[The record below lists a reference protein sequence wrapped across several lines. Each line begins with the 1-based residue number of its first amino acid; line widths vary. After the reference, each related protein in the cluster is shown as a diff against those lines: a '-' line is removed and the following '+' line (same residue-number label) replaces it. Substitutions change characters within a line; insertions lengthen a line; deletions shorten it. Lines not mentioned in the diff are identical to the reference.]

1 VAGEQPAVAEWRSTL
16 TLCRRLRW
24 VQELGGW
31 SVSGLSRE
39 LTAATVARAQEEKER
54 GVGEER
60 GEGLGLDTHFL
71 DSKWVF
77 FIFGGLERPPKITS

>member
-1 VAGEQPAVAEWRSTL
+1 
-16 TLCRRLRW
+16 
-24 VQELGGW
+24 
-31 SVSGLSRE
+31 
-39 LTAATVARAQEEKER
+39 VARAQEEKER

-77 FIFGGLERPPKITS
+77 FIFGGGLERPPKITS